1 MIHGKFGLSSKS
13 RACANVWEYLSK
25 FCGVAMDGTISM
37 HAIGAV
43 KKWVGDFGLEPD
55 FDGKS

>member
-1 MIHGKFGLSSKS
+1 M
-13 RACANVWEYLSK
+13 YLSK